1 MDTLTS
7 LRPADALLI
16 ITGILFVIQILYYL
30 CRYARILRAARAGRR
45 GRTTYTDQLPPLSVV
60 IYAHEECDAL
70 RRNLPAVL
78 GQDYPQFEVIV
89 VNEGDSDGSSDY
101 LSLMETRH
109 ANLRHTFVPDSS
121 RYISHKK
128 LALTLG
134 FKAAR
139 HDWLVLTDADCRP
152 TGDQWLRTMARNLVP
167 GIQIVLGYSGY
178 ERGKGWL
185 HKRAAFDNLF
195 LAMRYLGAALA
206 RHPYMGVGR
215 NLLYSK
221 TFFNEQK
228 GFAAHLDL
236 LRGDDDLFITQR
248 STVRNTRVEADPAGH
263 CPPEARVVGTCLARG
278 EDWPRFHRRP
288 LSRHATVGQR
298 AGDRQP
304 IAVPRGMG
312 DDCRPGRPV
321 GPMAHGGRSRPG
333 LPAALRPPGRRCERH
348 GTQPGREAPVLPH
361 APRLRPPASMAIP
374 AVEAGLPPCGTRV
387 NFTGDEPHS

>member
-45 GRTTYTDQLPPLSVV
+45 GRTTYTNQLPPLSVV

-236 LRGDDDLFITQR
+236 LRGDDDLFINH
-248 STVRNTRVEADPAGH
+248 SANGRNTRVEADP
-263 CPPEARVVGTCLARG
+263 
-278 EDWPRFHRRP
+278 
-288 LSRHATVGQR
+288 R
-298 AGDRQP
+298 A
-304 IAVPRGMG
+304 IV
-312 DDCRPGRPV
+312 
-321 GPMAHGGRSRPG
+321 
-333 LPAALRPPGRRCERH
+333 
-348 GTQPGREAPVLPH
+348 
-361 APRLRPPASMAIP
+361 RLRPVSSARVWREEKIGRAFTAAHYRGMQRWVNGLETGSRLLFHAAWVTTAALAALSGLWLTAGGAVLAFLLRFALQAAVVNGTARSLDEKRRYYLTLPAFDLLQAWQSLRWKLASRLRNKS
-374 AVEAGLPPCGTRV
+374 EFYRR
-387 NFTGDEPHS
+387 

>member
-152 TGDQWLRTMARNLVP
+152 TGDQWLCTMARNLVP
-167 GIQIVLGYSGY
+167 GIQIVGG
-178 ERGKGWL
+178 ER
-185 HKRAAFDNLF
+185 
-195 LAMRYLGAALA
+195 
-206 RHPYMGVGR
+206 
-215 NLLYSK
+215 
-221 TFFNEQK
+221 
-228 GFAAHLDL
+228 
-236 LRGDDDLFITQR
+236 
-248 STVRNTRVEADPAGH
+248 
-263 CPPEARVVGTCLARG
+263 
-278 EDWPRFHRRP
+278 
-288 LSRHATVGQR
+288 
-298 AGDRQP
+298 
-304 IAVPRGMG
+304 
-312 DDCRPGRPV
+312 
-321 GPMAHGGRSRPG
+321 
-333 LPAALRPPGRRCERH
+333 
-348 GTQPGREAPVLPH
+348 
-361 APRLRPPASMAIP
+361 
-374 AVEAGLPPCGTRV
+374 
-387 NFTGDEPHS
+387 